1 MNSADGKD
9 SGNLFNSFRFRWY
22 ECFVKILVDV
32 SIAFCISNLIFV
44 FNDNDYYLATSIF
57 NNNSERRLASR
68 CMLEISL
75 IYYLPSSI
83 LGISNVYVC
92 MAMSARYSSE
102 GLIYCRSYL
111 TRVTRLH
118 SCPVSRLLF
127 ILPLH
132 ISPFRA
138 QEMKTNFIH
147 RSRYSENLIEY
158 KF

>member
-1 MNSADGKD
+1 MRNFYFDFT
-9 SGNLFNSFRFRWY
+9 L
-22 ECFVKILVDV
+22 IL
-32 SIAFCISNLIFV
+32 I
-44 FNDNDYYLATSIF
+44 FNDNNYYVITSIF
-57 NNNSERRLASR
+57 NNNFEHRFALQS
-68 CMLEISL
+68 MLQICL

-92 MAMSARYSSE
+92 MAMSARYGSE

-118 SCPVSRLLF
+118 SCPVSQLLF

-147 RSRYSENLIEY
+147 RSRY
-158 KF
+158 